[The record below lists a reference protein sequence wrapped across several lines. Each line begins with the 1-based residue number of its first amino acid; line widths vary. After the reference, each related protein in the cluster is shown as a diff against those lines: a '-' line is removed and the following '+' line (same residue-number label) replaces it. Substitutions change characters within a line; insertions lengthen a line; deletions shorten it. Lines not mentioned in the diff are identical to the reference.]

1 MLNACYDN
9 PSFPNADCDRVTRSS
24 DGQITLVK
32 TGFANEGFQIFN
44 GVQTQFDYSFDL
56 PGAGRFG
63 TIAVRLNHFFMNHNT
78 QSVGS
83 SDFLVL
89 PGEIGFSKHKA
100 VLDLTWSKDAF
111 FALWQTRFTGKAVF
125 DNSLAGSNTSQITG
139 VGNWWV
145 NDVTLGYSPM
155 PNLKVQ
161 LVVDNVFDRQA
172 PYPLPATPPTAN
184 DPGGSGTSTYF
195 SGILGRYFV
204 LSFNYKL

>member
-1 MLNACYDN
+1 M
-9 PSFPNADCDRVTRSS
+9 
-24 DGQITLVK
+24 
-32 TGFANEGFQIFN
+32 
-44 GVQTQFDYSFDL
+44 
-56 PGAGRFG
+56 
-63 TIAVRLNHFFMNHNT
+63 
-78 QSVGS
+78 
-83 SDFLVL
+83 
-89 PGEIGFSKHKA
+89 
-100 VLDLTWSKDAF
+100 
-111 FALWQTRFTGKAVF
+111 F

-145 NDVTLGYSPM
+145 NDVTLGYSPI